1 VTRDV
6 CLLARMMAA
15 NLHFS
20 QIEELM
26 FEVLLET
33 SATHML
39 LCLVRILSL
48 QVLDVDSVLYIW

>member
-1 VTRDV
+1 
-6 CLLARMMAA
+6 MMAA

-33 SATHML
+33 LAAHML
-39 LCLVRILSL
+39 LCPVRILSL
-48 QVLDVDSVLYIW
+48 PVLEVDSVLYIW